1 MRRAITATLAGT
13 AVVLAGCSAPP
24 PPDVTFYTDGESAIA
39 SPMGLC
45 EVGKDTCLQDQDAA
59 VTLPTRKGQ
68 PVQISVSSKV
78 ADSPWGVVFSYVDRD
93 GQQMA
98 ASSRLIS
105 DGSLSYTLVPP
116 PEAELLIY
124 VEVQKLRAVQG
135 KLVET
140 GIWGLTTR
148 QRA

>member
-1 MRRAITATLAGT
+1 MRRAITATLAVAT
-13 AVVLAGCSAPP
+13 AVLAGCSAPP
-24 PPDVTFYTDGESAIA
+24 PPDVTFYTDGESVVA

-45 EVGKDTCLQDQDAA
+45 EVGKDTCLQDEDAV

-68 PVQISVSSKV
+68 PVQISVSSQV
-78 ADSPWGVVFSYVDRD
+78 ANSPWGVVFSYVDRA
-93 GQQMA
+93 GQQQA

-105 DGSLSYTLVPP
+105 DGSLAYTLVPP
-116 PEAELLIY
+116 PDAELLIY

-148 QRA
+148 QRG